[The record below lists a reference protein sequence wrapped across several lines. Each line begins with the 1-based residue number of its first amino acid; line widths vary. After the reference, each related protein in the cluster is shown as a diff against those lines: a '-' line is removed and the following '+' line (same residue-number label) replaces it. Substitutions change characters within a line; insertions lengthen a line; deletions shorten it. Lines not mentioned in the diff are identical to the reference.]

1 MNIIIIGAGPAGMV
15 AAINAK
21 NGNNNVILIEKNDRV
36 GKKLLATGN
45 GRCNYTHL
53 NLSEN
58 NYSSPSFV
66 KKTLE
71 EFSNQDL
78 IDYFSLLGL
87 ESTTDGNR
95 VYPITLKANS
105 VLNTLMYWLDKKG
118 IDIRSNTEVKEIK
131 KNKNGFDV
139 ITSHDKIEADIVIA
153 AFGGKS
159 MPASGSDGKSFEILK
174 KLGLKITELKPAL
187 TQVKLE
193 SKYLKHLSGTKVI
206 GKAKLF
212 KGNKEIDERNGEIL
226 FTNYGISGPPIL
238 DLSVNISEGNFIEVP
253 LINNVDENTVDKLYS
268 RYYML
273 EDFSLEE
280 YLMGIVDKKF
290 IHYIIDY
297 LNLDKK
303 IAMNMISMP
312 DFQKIIEI
320 LLKSKFKVI
329 GTTGFKNS
337 QVTRGGVDLS
347 EVNNYDYSSKKFEN
361 LYILSAKHLIL
372 MATVEVTIYT
382 LPLPLDIDLVKCL
395 VKIICKIF
403 AIEDNSD

>member
-21 NGNNNVILIEKNDRV
+21 NENNNVILIEKNDRV

-45 GRCNYTHL
+45 GRCNYTNL
-53 NLSEN
+53 NLSED

-66 KKTLE
+66 KKTID
-71 EFSNQDL
+71 EFSNEDL
-78 IDYFSLLGL
+78 INYFSLLGL

-105 VLNTLMYWLDKKG
+105 VLNILMYWLDKKG

-153 AFGGKS
+153 AFGAKS

-238 DLSVNISEGNFIEVP
+238 DLSVNISEDNFIEVP

-297 LNLDKK
+297 LNLDKR
-303 IAMNMISMP
+303 IIMNMISMS

-347 EVNNYDYSSKKFEN
+347 EVNNWDYSSKKFKN
-361 LYILSAKHLIL
+361 LYIIGEALNIDGDCGGYNLHFAFASGYRLGKMLSENNL
-372 MATVEVTIYT
+372 
-382 LPLPLDIDLVKCL
+382 
-395 VKIICKIF
+395 
-403 AIEDNSD
+403 